1 MRLERLLLTL
11 ILSFTAAIG
20 FSQEKIVWKNGKEL
34 ICNID
39 SLGSNSIY
47 YTLDGAQNQQQ
58 VVSTTGVE
66 YVQYKTIDNKY
77 SKLKPVIKE
86 SEKIVWKNGDELIC
100 NIDSLGSDLIYYSLA
115 GTQNQQQAVSIEG
128 VEYVQF
134 KNIYNEYSK
143 LKPANS
149 DSGSDVDKYAY
160 KEPDYEFP
168 KLKTIRSKTPKDISL
183 GLGVYPSATGRLTI
197 ASFLKGNI
205 DVIHSKK
212 ASLGLSASLFSYDPT
227 EKKYIV
233 TLAGSASY
241 RPIPRKPLSMRVE
254 GGYGYTSA
262 NFNNALESD
271 FFLNML
277 EASGGL
283 YGGLWFYYDWFSVEK
298 SNVQVF
304 TGFNYQDAKFKFE
317 FSQNAFIVKD
327 QDLTFLRFWI
337 GTSLRF

>member
-11 ILSFTAAIG
+11 ILSFTAVIG
-20 FSQEKIVWKNGKEL
+20 FSQEKLVWKNGNEL

-39 SLGSNSIY
+39 SLGSNFIY

-58 VVSTTGVE
+58 VVSTQGVE

-77 SKLKPVIKE
+77 SKLRPVYKE
-86 SEKIVWKNGDELIC
+86 AEKIVWKNGDELIC
-100 NIDSLGSDLIYYSLA
+100 KIDSLGSNFIYYTLDGA
-115 GTQNQQQAVSIEG
+115 QNQQQVVSKQG
-128 VEYVQF
+128 VEYVQY

-143 LKPANS
+143 LKPSN
-149 DSGSDVDKYAY
+149 SGSGSEFDKYAY
-160 KEPDYEFP
+160 QEPDYEFP
-168 KLKTIRSKTPKDISL
+168 KLKTIKAKNPKDISL
-183 GLGVYPSATGRLTI
+183 GFGVYPRANARLTI
-197 ASFLKGNI
+197 ASFIKGNV

-212 ASLGLSASLFSYDPT
+212 ASLGLSASLYSYDPT
-227 EKKYIV
+227 EKKYIATV
-233 TLAGSASY
+233 AGSASY
-241 RPIPRKPLSMRVE
+241 RPIPRKPLSIRLE

-262 NFNNALESD
+262 NFNNNLEND
-271 FFLNML
+271 FFLNMI

-283 YGGLWFYYDWFSVEK
+283 YGGLWVYYDWFSVEK

-317 FSQNAFIVKD
+317 LSQSAFIVKD